1 MKNIN
6 IDKEMELFLEA
17 ACGVGQNPED
27 TGCEPASASKPK
39 SKPKIKVPKIKI
51 PKIKMPKIKIKAPTI
66 SPEKLEKRRKE
77 VERARNRPD
86 RKPNVVD
93 GVDVIRDKEDEKHFI
108 DDFLLKGDRG
118 VDKEEYDGKMRD
130 QWEEQQKKRTPA
142 ERKQIKK
149 DVASWKQLG
158 GFEAQE
164 RAVEDGT
171 ATREEIRE
179 RNERISEISHT
190 TITKVDRPIERGI
203 SVPNDVAEQILADFE
218 DGEMVEIPDESGH
231 GSSGFSTS
239 AETARSFAGV
249 DDDNPEQT
257 SIVFRIEPN
266 SNGEVR
272 GAFIDGEPD
281 KYREGGYWGEGEIT
295 RSSKSKAKVKKVERT
310 RLPNGKMVVIVTL
323 QEPDDLSEV
332 VVREEKGKV
341 DMISRKYLEGPLNP
355 EPQKV
360 KKKVKKESS
369 LVAELV
375 NPILKEHKLPLIK
388 EEKSKIKKVVG
399 IYGGRYQP
407 FGPHHLKT
415 YKWLKSK
422 VDDAY
427 ITTSDIKK
435 PPKHPMNYS
444 EKVRHMTKMGVPK
457 NRIIKERIPLK
468 AENVLKKYDA
478 ETTAVIYIFGEKDA
492 GRLAGGRKKSGGLS
506 YFQDYK
512 KNKNNLKGYEEHG
525 YFMTAPHQSV
535 RVGGKEVSGTVM
547 RELLGS
553 PKFSDKERKK
563 LFKDAF
569 GYFNQGIYNMMTNK
583 FRKLF
588 EIKENLITE
597 KLVAA
602 RNKGHLKNGGK
613 TALSTSGIISKFK
626 GRGDISDAFS
636 FAMKDLERAIGSLSE
651 KQRQKIFKNGKA
663 WMNLEVMWPKS
674 ANVINYDKA
683 EIVFHG
689 AIEYDDDGNA
699 IGEVKDSARM
709 LAGMIK
715 QVNQNIQKRYKIG
728 KPNFL
733 TVPKSQ
739 NFEKRKKYFVNKLNR
754 LQKQYNLK
762 DNDTLAMYH
771 QRYWEEYIF
780 NAAKQ
785 HGFTI
790 PKKPLKNLTKRWAF
804 FDKSYKVP
812 MIRKDFKNHPEF
824 LDWVL
829 TTDKVDHS
837 KMVKANM
844 KPFEELFFEVGAEIM
859 TNVSGWL
866 AANPDS
872 TVQRVKKQLDSA
884 IKSVRSKK
892 DLKKLNTLA
901 LQLDKL
907 NKIGGVNSIVPSEGI
922 VFKYNGKTYKFTGAF
937 APINQ
942 ITGLMTF

>member
-1 MKNIN
+1 MRNIN

-27 TGCEPASASKPK
+27 TGCEPAGASKPK

-51 PKIKMPKIKIKAPTI
+51 PKIKIPKIKIKAPTI

-108 DDFLLKGDRG
+108 DDFLLKGDSG

-171 ATREEIRE
+171 HTREEIQE

-295 RSSKSKAKVKKVERT
+295 RSSKSKAKVKKVERV
-310 RLPNGKMVVIVTL
+310 RLPNGKMVVTVILT
-323 QEPDDLSEV
+323 EPDDLSEV

-341 DMISRKYLEGPLNP
+341 DMISRKYLEGPINP

-375 NPILKEHKLPLIK
+375 NPILKEHKLPLV
-388 EEKSKIKKVVG
+388 ESKIKKVVG

-457 NRIIKERIPLK
+457 NRIIKEKVPLV
-468 AENVLKKYDA
+468 ANNVLKKYDS

-492 GRLAGGRKKSGGLS
+492 GRLAGGKKKGGGLS

-636 FAMKDLERAIGSLSE
+636 FAMKDLERAIGSLSA
-651 KQRQKIFKNGKA
+651 KQREKIFKNGRA

-689 AIEYDDDGNA
+689 AIEYDDNGNA

-790 PKKPLKNLTKRWAF
+790 PKTPLKNLTKRWAF
-804 FDKSYKVP
+804 FDKSYKIP
-812 MIRKDFKNHPEF
+812 MIKKDFKNHPEF

-837 KMVKANM
+837 KMVKQNM

-884 IKSVRSKK
+884 IKNVRAGG
-892 DLKKLNTLA
+892 DLKKLNTLK

-907 NKIGGVNSIVPSEGI
+907 NKIGGLKAIVPSEGI

>member
-158 GFEAQE
+158 GFEAIQDAIE
-164 RAVEDGT
+164 NGDITE
-171 ATREEIRE
+171 EEIRE
-179 RNERISEISHT
+179 RNERISEVSHT

-218 DGEMVEIPDESGH
+218 EGEMVEIPDESGH

-375 NPILKEHKLPLIK
+375 NPILKEHKLPLIV
-388 EEKSKIKKVVG
+388 EEKSKVKKVVG

-415 YKWLKSK
+415 YKWLKK
-422 VDDAY
+422 QVDVAY

-547 RELLGS
+547 RQLLGS
-553 PKFSDKERKK
+553 PKIEDKDRPK
-563 LFKDAF
+563 LFKKAF
-569 GYFNQGIYNMMTNK
+569 GYFDQGIYNMMTNK

-588 EIKENLITE
+588 EIKEGLITE

-613 TALSTSGIISKFK
+613 TALTTSGIISKFK
-626 GRGDISDAFS
+626 GRGDIADAFS
-636 FAMKDLERAIGSLSE
+636 FAMKDLERAIGSLSV
-651 KQRQKIFKNGKA
+651 KQREKIFKGGRA

-674 ANVINYDKA
+674 SNVINYDKA

-689 AIEYDDDGNA
+689 AIEYDDNGNA

-733 TVPKSQ
+733 TVPKHQ
-739 NFEKRKKYFVNKLNR
+739 NFEKRKKYFFNKLNK
-754 LQKQYNLK
+754 LQKQYGLK
-762 DNDTLAMYH
+762 DNDSLSVYH
-771 QRYWEEYIF
+771 QSYWEEFIF

-790 PKKPLKNLTKRWAF
+790 PKTPLKNLTKRWAF
-804 FDKSYKVP
+804 FDKSYKIP
-812 MIRKDFKNHPEF
+812 MIKKDFKNHPEF

-884 IKSVRSKK
+884 IKNVRSGG
-892 DLKKLNTLA
+892 DLKKLNTLK

-907 NKIGGVNSIVPSEGI
+907 NKIGGLKAIVPSEGI

>member
-6 IDKEMELFLEA
+6 INKEMELFLEA

-27 TGCEPASASKPK
+27 TGCTPAGASKSK

-51 PKIKMPKIKIKAPTI
+51 PKIKMPKPKLPSPADIIKRQKETEKA
-66 SPEKLEKRRKE
+66 RK
-77 VERARNRPD
+77 RPD

-108 DDFLLKGDRG
+108 DDFHLKGDGG
-118 VDKEEYDGKMRD
+118 VDMEEHDKKMRK
-130 QWEEQQKKRTPA
+130 QYEEQQKKRTP
-142 ERKQIKK
+142 EQRKQQREDIL
-149 DVASWKQLG
+149 SWKSLG

-164 RAVEDGT
+164 QAVADGT

-190 TITKVDRPIERGI
+190 TITKVDKPIERGI
-203 SVPNDVAEQILADFE
+203 LVPNDVAEQILADFE
-218 DGEMVEIPDESGH
+218 EGKMVEIPDESGH

-239 AETARSFAGV
+239 AETARSFAKV
-249 DDDNPEQT
+249 DDEDPEQT

-355 EPQKV
+355 KPQKV

-415 YKWLKSK
+415 YKWLKK
-422 VDDAY
+422 QVDVAY

-547 RELLGS
+547 RQLLGS
-553 PKFSDKERKK
+553 PKIEDKDRPK
-563 LFKDAF
+563 LFKKAF
-569 GYFNQGIYNMMTNK
+569 GYFDKGVYNMMTNK

-588 EIKENLITE
+588 EIKENLLTE
-597 KLVAA
+597 GLVAA

-626 GRGDISDAFS
+626 GRGDIADAFS
-636 FAMKDLERAIGSLSE
+636 FAMKDLERAIGKLSE
-651 KQRQKIFKNGKA
+651 KQREKIFKGGRA

-733 TVPKSQ
+733 TVPKHQ
-739 NFEKRKKYFVNKLNR
+739 NFEKRKKYFFNKLNK
-754 LQKQYNLK
+754 LQKQYGLK
-762 DNDTLAMYH
+762 DNDSLSVYH
-771 QRYWEEYIF
+771 QSYWEEFIF

-812 MIRKDFKNHPEF
+812 MIKKDFKNHPEF

-859 TNVSGWL
+859 KNVSGWL
-866 AANPDS
+866 AANPDA

-884 IKSVRSKK
+884 IKDVKSKK
-892 DLKKLNTLA
+892 DLKKLNTLK

-907 NKIGGVNSIVPSEGI
+907 NKIGGLSAIVPSEGI

>member
-17 ACGVGQNPED
+17 ACGVGQNPAD
-27 TGCEPASASKPK
+27 TGCEPAGASKPK

-66 SPEKLEKRRKE
+66 SPEKLEKRKKE
-77 VERARNRPD
+77 KEKARNRPD

-93 GVDVIRDKEDEKHFI
+93 GVDVIRDKEDEQHFM
-108 DDFLLKGDRG
+108 DDFYEKADKG
-118 VDKEEYDGKMRD
+118 VDKEEYDAKMTK

-142 ERKQIKK
+142 ERKQIKE
-149 DVASWKQLG
+149 DIASWKQLG

-171 ATREEIRE
+171 HTREEIQE

-203 SVPNDVAEQILADFE
+203 SVPNDVAEQILDDFVE
-218 DGEMVEIPDESGH
+218 GEMVEIPDESGH

-239 AETARSFAGV
+239 AQTARGFADV
-249 DDDNPEQT
+249 DDDNSEQT
-257 SIVFRIEPN
+257 SIIFRIEPN

-295 RSSKSKAKVKKVERT
+295 RSSKSKAKVRKVERV
-310 RLPNGKMVVIVTL
+310 RLPNGKMVVTVILT
-323 QEPDDLSEV
+323 EPDDLSEV

-341 DMISRKYLEGPLNP
+341 NMISRKYLEGPLNP
-355 EPQKV
+355 QPQKI
-360 KKKVKKESS
+360 KKKIKKESNG

-375 NPILKEHKLPLIK
+375 NPILKEHKLPLI
-388 EEKSKIKKVVG
+388 ESKIKKVVG

-435 PPKHPMNYS
+435 PPKHPMNYR

-457 NRIIKERIPLK
+457 NRIIKEKIPLV
-468 AENVLKKYDA
+468 ANNVLKKYDSK
-478 ETTAVIYIFGEKDA
+478 TTAVIYIFGAKDA
-492 GRLAGGRKKSGGLS
+492 GRLAGGKKKSGGLS

-525 YFMTAPHQSV
+525 YFMVAPHQSV

-553 PKFSDKERKK
+553 PKIDDKERPK
-563 LFKDAF
+563 LFKQAF
-569 GYFNQGIYNMMTNK
+569 GYFDKGIYQMMTNK

-588 EIKENLITE
+588 EIKENLLTE
-597 KLVAA
+597 RLVAA

-613 TALSTSGIISKFK
+613 TALTTSGIISKFK

-636 FAMKDLERAIGSLSE
+636 FAMKDLERAIGSLSA
-651 KQRQKIFKNGKA
+651 KQRNKIFKNGKA

-674 ANVINYDKA
+674 SNVINYDKA

-689 AIEYDDDGNA
+689 ALEYDDSGNA

-733 TVPKSQ
+733 KVPKHQ
-739 NFEKRKKYFVNKLNR
+739 NFEKRKKYFFNKLNR

-762 DNDTLAMYH
+762 DSDSLSVYH
-771 QRYWEEYIF
+771 QTYWEEFIY

-790 PKKPLKNLTKRWAF
+790 PKAPLKKLTKRWAF

-812 MIRKDFKNHPEF
+812 MIKKDFKNHPEF

-837 KMVKANM
+837 KMVKKNM

-884 IKSVRSKK
+884 IKNVRSGG
-892 DLKKLNTLA
+892 DLKKLNTLK

-907 NKIGGVNSIVPSEGI
+907 NKIGGLRAIVPSEGI
-922 VFKYNGKTYKFTGAF
+922 VFKYNGKTFKFTGAF